1 MNLITD
7 ITDIYCKCAIWTHRR
22 PKKRQGLPAQKEK
35 HQKKT
40 DKITQNYIKRR
51 FELDFRG

>member
-22 PKKRQGLPAQKEK
+22 PKKRQGLPAQKES
-35 HQKKT
+35 HQKNG
-40 DKITQNYIKRR
+40 QNHAKL